1 MPKDE
6 FRIRIQRPVADVFD
20 FVARNVDRNN
30 PRWEAE
36 VLSWT
41 DVTPRPIGQGTTAVM
56 HRVDGGKRRDA
67 HLLCTQFEPDRRI
80 AWKHT
85 DPGPFQFAISF
96 ETVPV
101 GARETELIARTD
113 ITLSGAM
120 RVLAPLVRRRQA
132 RVGARLTGKV
142 KELLDAGATTGPVA
156 DLTGAPHRH
165 DRAG

>member
-1 MPKDE
+1 VPKDE
-6 FRIRIQRPVADVFD
+6 FRIRIQRPVAEVFD
-20 FVARNVDRNN
+20 FVATNVDRNN

-41 DVTPRPIGQGTTAVM
+41 DVAPRPIGKGTAAVM

-67 HLLCTQFEPDRRI
+67 HLLCTEFEPNRRT

-85 DPGPFQFAISF
+85 DPGPFQFALSF

-101 GARETELIARTD
+101 SARETELIARTD

-120 RVLAPLVRRRQA
+120 RLMAPLVRRRQA

-142 KELLDAGATTGPVA
+142 KELLDSGATTEPVTA
-156 DLTGAPHRH
+156 VAGVAPTNAR
-165 DRAG
+165 